1 MIIKGNSIEEINHRK
16 DYKVRGLQDQIR
28 HFVVFTTTPDNPF
41 RPHKHAGLEFWHIL
55 EGEAVVTLDGEDYA
69 VEAGDLVFLAPWTEH
84 GLRTGKSTRWICL
97 GQCSLWP
104 VAGWRVRRY
113 NRKQMALNRV
123 VFPASAR
130 K

>member
-16 DYKVRGLQDQIR
+16 DYGVRGLQDQIR

-84 GLRTGKSTRWICL
+84 APERRNRR
-97 GQCSLWP
+97 
-104 VAGWRVRRY
+104 AGSAW
-113 NRKQMALNRV
+113 
-123 VFPASAR
+123 ASAACGR
-130 K
+130 LPAGV